1 MSVRQTLR
9 QLVPPALTEL
19 LRRRRRGGE
28 FATWEAACRASG
40 ETYDADLVN
49 RFRVERAAMNG
60 APSSAEPGVLL
71 LTALLL
77 GKPDVR
83 IVDFGGNTGD
93 HAHAVLS
100 RLPNAQ
106 YTVVE
111 NATLVTLARERFAPI
126 RFASDIPAEF
136 DIFFS
141 SCTLQYLEDPRAI
154 LRRGFAGAAHACI
167 FVRNA
172 FGGSE
177 TIRVQSSYLYE
188 NGSGAVP
195 AGFANGIV
203 RYPHRTMIEREIVDI
218 ARNSGFELGARLY
231 EPLTSWPGTDD
242 VHGAQL
248 VFLRRTALAV

>member
-1 MSVRQTLR
+1 MSVRQALR
-9 QLVPPALTEL
+9 QLVPPALTER
-19 LRRRRRGGE
+19 LRRRRRGG
-28 FATWEAACRASG
+28 AYPSWDAARKAAG

-49 RFRVERAAMNG
+49 RFRVERG
-60 APSSAEPGVLL
+60 ALNKAVGGEPGILL

-93 HAHAVLS
+93 HARAVLA
-100 RLPNAQ
+100 RLPQAQ

-111 NATLVTLARERFAPI
+111 NPTLVTLAGARFAPI
-126 RFASDIPAEF
+126 RFANAIPPAC

-141 SCTLQYLEDPRAI
+141 SCTLQYLDDPRGVMRAA
-154 LRRGFAGAAHACI
+154 FASAAHACI

-172 FGGSE
+172 FAESE
-177 TIRVQSSYLYE
+177 TIRVQTSHLYE

-195 AGFANGIV
+195 GGFANSVV
-203 RYPHRTMIEREIVDI
+203 RYPHRTMVEQEVIAI
-218 ARNSGFELGARLY
+218 ARECGFELGARLY

-242 VHGAQL
+242 LHGAQL
-248 VFLRRTALAV
+248 VFLRKSALSV